1 MTWLGFKSRME
12 GAWHILRGHEV
23 HWHDDVEE
31 LCPHG
36 DIVCHTCNMTIWCRS
51 VEEDIDETSR

>member
-36 DIVCHTCNMTIWCRS
+36 DIVCHTCYLVIWCRGY
-51 VEEDIDETSR
+51 EENVDV